1 MMNRFHFNPR
11 HAFGLVSLLFLICMT
26 SSFGVAQSA
35 KAPPVKSA
43 PPNVEKAEQ
52 ILQSAVTALGASNY
66 LGVRSMVGRGLY
78 TVYKDTQPTL
88 PLSFVDYIVY
98 PDQERTEFKGE
109 GFKTIQVNTGDTG
122 WIFDGMARTLKDLK
136 PTQVSDFKLAMR
148 INVDNLLRG
157 TWRKEGGK
165 LEYAGRREAGVGKRN
180 ETVRVVYA
188 DGFAVEFEFGAVDHL
203 PAKVI
208 YFKNPEEGDELI
220 REEERLAQFLNIN
233 GVMAPFVIDHYS
245 AGVQTSRTNYR
256 TIEFNTPIPD
266 TLFARPANAKAVK

>member
-1 MMNRFHFNPR
+1 M
-11 HAFGLVSLLFLICMT
+11 AFLLLLICLT
-26 SSFGVAQSA
+26 SSIGVAQTA
-35 KAPPVKSA
+35 KTPPVKSA
-43 PPNVEKAEQ
+43 PPNIEKAEQ
-52 ILQSAVTALGASNY
+52 ILQSAVTALGAGNY
-66 LGVRSMVGRGLY
+66 LGVQSIVGRGLY
-78 TVYKDTQPTL
+78 TAYKDSQPTL

-136 PTQVSDFKLAMR
+136 PSQISDFKLAMR

-157 TWRKEGGK
+157 ISRKEGGK
-165 LEYAGRREAGVGKRN
+165 IEYAGRREAGVGKRN
-180 ETVRVVYA
+180 EAVRVSYP

-208 YFKNPEEGDELI
+208 YFKNPEEGDELV

-256 TIEFNTPIPD
+256 TIEFNTPIAD
-266 TLFARPANAKAVK
+266 TLFAKPANAKAIK